1 MVMKGLDCSTGGDKV
16 EDDNI
21 IELYWTRS
29 ENAIE
34 ETHKK
39 YGRYCHT
46 IAYNIL
52 YSNESAEECVNDTYV
67 NAWNSIPPNKPK
79 SLKYFLASIVRN
91 LALNRYDYNNAQK
104 RSGTAD
110 VIVDEFCECTADKS
124 VHIEDEFAVREAIN
138 DFLKSLNKQTRIIFM
153 RRYWYFCSVN
163 EIAESEG
170 LSVNNVKVIL
180 YRTRNKFRTFLEKE
194 GIIL

>member
-1 MVMKGLDCSTGGDKV
+1 M

-91 LALNRYDYNNAQK
+91 LALNRYGYNNAQK

-138 DFLKSLNKQTRIIFM
+138 AFLKSLNKQTRIIFM